1 MSPGMSPQLKQN
13 DVQEPLQ
20 EALEAA
26 ENTNTKYYIRQA
38 LQLTELDS

>member
-1 MSPGMSPQLKQN
+1 MSPQLTESS
-13 DVQEPLQ
+13 DVEASLR

-26 ENTNTKYYIRQA
+26 ENNNTKYYIRHA